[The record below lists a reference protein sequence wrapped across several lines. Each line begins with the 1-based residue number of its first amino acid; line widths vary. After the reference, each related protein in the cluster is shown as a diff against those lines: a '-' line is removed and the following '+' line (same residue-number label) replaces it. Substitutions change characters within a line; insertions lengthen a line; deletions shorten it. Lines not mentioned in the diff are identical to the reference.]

1 MSTFNQES
9 LRQLHINIATL
20 IAHREAGI
28 MTDLE
33 FIHAV
38 SDQAPRYD
46 YDLTGLVDVNTGLR
60 YQAPNNVRQPTKEQ
74 L

>member
-1 MSTFNQES
+1 MSNTMTQEK
-9 LRQLHINIATL
+9 LQQIHINIATL

-33 FIHAV
+33 FINAI

-46 YDLTGLVDVNTGLR
+46 YELSGLVDVNTGLR
-60 YQAPNNVRQPTKEQ
+60 YK
-74 L
+74 

>member
-1 MSTFNQES
+1 MSNTMTQEK
-9 LRQLHINIATL
+9 LQQIHINIATL

-33 FIHAV
+33 FINAI

-46 YDLTGLVDVNTGLR
+46 YELTGLVDVNTGLR
-60 YQAPNNVRQPTKEQ
+60 YK
-74 L
+74 

>member
-1 MSTFNQES
+1 MSNNVTQET
-9 LRQLHINIATL
+9 LQQLHVTIATL

-33 FIHAV
+33 FINAI

-46 YDLTGLVDVNTGLR
+46 YELTGLVDVNTGLR
-60 YQAPNNVRQPTKEQ
+60 YK
-74 L
+74 

>member
-1 MSTFNQES
+1 MTQEK
-9 LRQLHINIATL
+9 LQQIHINIATL

-33 FIHAV
+33 FINAI

-46 YDLTGLVDVNTGLR
+46 YELSGLVDVNTGLR
-60 YQAPNNVRQPTKEQ
+60 YK
-74 L
+74 